1 MEGVI
6 SLKIVYLCL
15 GHGYSEGYG
24 YQENLFSKYSKKE
37 GHDVVIITSRL
48 TYEEDKYVMLKPG
61 IYINNNEGI
70 KVIRIDY
77 KYKLPKF
84 VNSKLGT
91 YKDLYKILEIEKPDM
106 IFSFGLSYVDLL
118 EVVKYKK
125 KEPKCK
131 LIASVHA
138 TYDNSAT
145 NFISKYI
152 LHKLIYKKIISN
164 SFQHFDKIYVVTPA
178 CKDFAMNM
186 YNIPEN
192 KLELLFLAA
201 DTEKIPL
208 DPYHNIR
215 SIIRSKLNISEENFV
230 FISGGKLNKRKNI
243 ILLLR
248 SFKKIKNELFRL
260 IIFGSVSEDIKEEFE
275 REIKDDPRI
284 IYVGWLKSD
293 EIYNYYLASDVAI
306 FPGSKSILWEQAIA
320 TGLPL
325 ICKRWEGMEHVD
337 LGGNCIFIEKDN
349 EEELI
354 NKIEKIYKE
363 TDLYK
368 EMKKIA
374 EIKGRKEFSAQE
386 LVKRV
391 LNSEI

>member
-1 MEGVI
+1 MQGVI
-6 SLKIVYLCL
+6 FLKIVYLCL
-15 GHGYSEGYG
+15 GEVYSEGYG
-24 YQENLFSKYSKKE
+24 YQQNLFPKYSKKE
-37 GHDVVIITSRL
+37 GHDVVIIASRL
-48 TYEEDKYVMLKPG
+48 TYEEDEYVMMKPG
-61 IYINNNEGI
+61 IYINNEGI
-70 KVIRIDY
+70 KVIRINY

-84 VNSKLGT
+84 VNSRLRT
-91 YKDLYKILEIEKPDM
+91 YKDLYKILEEEKPDM

-125 KEPKCK
+125 KEPHCK
-131 LIASVHA
+131 LIASVHD
-138 TYDNSAT
+138 TYDNSAK

-152 LHKLIYKKIISN
+152 LHKLIYKKIISK

-178 CKDFAMNM
+178 CRDFVMNM
-186 YNIPEN
+186 YNISEN

-208 DPYHNIR
+208 DHYHNIR
-215 SIIRSKLNISEENFV
+215 SITRSKLNISEENFV

-243 ILLLR
+243 VLLLR

-260 IIFGSVSEDIKEEFE
+260 IIFGSVSEDIKDEFE

-284 IYVGWLKSD
+284 IYIGWLKSD
-293 EIYNYYLASDVAI
+293 EVYNYYLASDVAI

-325 ICKRWEGMEHVD
+325 ICKRWEGMEYVD
-337 LGGNCIFIEKDN
+337 LGGNCIFIEKDD

-354 NKIEKIYKE
+354 NKMEKIYKDTE
-363 TDLYK
+363 LYK

-386 LVKRV
+386 IVKRA